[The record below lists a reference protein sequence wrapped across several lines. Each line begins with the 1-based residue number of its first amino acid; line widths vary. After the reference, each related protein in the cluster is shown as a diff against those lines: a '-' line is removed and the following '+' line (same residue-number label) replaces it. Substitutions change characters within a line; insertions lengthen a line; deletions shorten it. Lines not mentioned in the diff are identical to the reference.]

1 MFNINGFKATLIQN
15 NRTTTDDD
23 YYDDQNKN
31 EIEIKVCPY
40 NADERIKFGE
50 NTTSQ
55 ATGYFIVKAN
65 TPVEVGDELII
76 GGKTFSILD
85 VKDEWIWNKVAN
97 IILAVNDRN

>member
-23 YYDDQNKN
+23 YYDDQNKY

-40 NADERIKFGE
+40 NVDQAVMFGE
-50 NTTSQ
+50 YTVPE

-65 TPVEVGDELII
+65 TPVKEGDELII
-76 GGKTFSILD
+76 NGHTYSILKVQD
-85 VKDEWIWNKVAN
+85 NWIWNKVAN
-97 IILAVNDRN
+97 IMLAVK